1 MEILSYFFAKNPT
14 VSWLRYPF
22 TIDCFATRDTRMCKR
37 FFSAA
42 WEYECEAV
50 NFFRQ
55 QISPDEFCWVF
66 PHPRLTAKTIGHL
79 ADCGARGVMLLICL
93 PSMPGFFRVFHG
105 GKVARFVKNF
115 FRIFPSWVP
124 PPGVESSF
132 FRGPARQKVFLIEFD
147 LGVINPLDFI

>member
-1 MEILSYFFAKNPT
+1 MWVIEILVREILSYFLAKNPT

-22 TIDCFATRDTRMCKR
+22 TIDCFATRDNRMCKR

-55 QISPDEFCWVF
+55 QISPEEFCWVF
-66 PHPRLTAKTIGHL
+66 PHPRLTSKTIGHL

-105 GKVARFVKNF
+105 GEGREIRQELLQDLPFLGF
-115 FRIFPSWVP
+115 SSW
-124 PPGVESSF
+124 G
-132 FRGPARQKVFLIEFD
+132 GKFL
-147 LGVINPLDFI
+147 LQGTS